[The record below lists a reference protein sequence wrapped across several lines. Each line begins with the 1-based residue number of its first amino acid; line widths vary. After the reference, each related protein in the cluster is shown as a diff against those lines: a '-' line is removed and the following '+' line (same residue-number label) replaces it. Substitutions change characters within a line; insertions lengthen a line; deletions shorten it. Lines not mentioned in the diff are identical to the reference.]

1 MPIQPLHRRVA
12 LIALAAAQRYGV
24 ALAGGNA
31 LQAHGV
37 IDRYTEDVDLFTD
50 QETSFGDAA
59 SAVETALRDAGLTSE
74 PLDQAGGLADVWDGI
89 GEGLAEW
96 EVTGAEGTITL
107 QLAFFERLREPVQV
121 GDLGPVLSL
130 EDVVA
135 GKAAALAG
143 RAMIRDYLDIAAILR
158 TYTVAEV
165 IALGMRSDPGLEEA
179 DFASAGQRLDE
190 LDDLAFARYGA
201 DVAWVRRQFANWPRT
216 APPRRA
222 GLSPSQV
229 RWWQRRSHLP
239 LSRTQT
245 EGRSPCL
252 RAASRP

>member
-59 SAVETALRDAGLTSE
+59 AAVETALRDAGLTPG
-74 PLDQAGGLADVWDGI
+74 PLDQTGGLTDVWDGI

-179 DFASAGQRLDE
+179 DFAFAGQRLDQ

-222 GLSPSQV
+222 RLSPSQV